1 MQYTTL
7 GHSDITIP
15 RLCIGG
21 MSFGG
26 HFPDFHQWTVDQP
39 TTQQV
44 LARALELGVN
54 FIDTANSY
62 AHGTAKSSSGS
73 R

>member
-1 MQYTTL
+1 
-7 GHSDITIP
+7 
-15 RLCIGG
+15 

-62 AHGTAKSSSGS
+62 AHGTSEEFMGQSLKNLASGVRTWCWRRRS
-73 R
+73 T